1 MAINIIAAME
11 NKPESLKFV
20 LPGLVAGTVGA
31 IVSPGGSG
39 KSAAALQICAQV
51 AGGPDLM
58 GIESSKGLAAYFPGE
73 DPEVAVCHRLYAL
86 GEKCSPEHR
95 RALSQNLVIQPL
107 DGHEVNILT
116 ECWHEYFRKAATG
129 RQILIIDT
137 LRISHQ
143 LDENDSGAMSQV
155 VGAMK
160 RIASETHCAIV
171 FLHHTSKSSAMNGQG
186 AEQQASRGSS
196 VLVDNIRWQGY
207 MATMSTEEAKI
218 WGVEED
224 QRRHFVQFGVSKQNY
239 GSPFEPVWLRK
250 TSCSDRSVEGGYTLQ
265 KAVLEKK
272 NSNEN
277 NNKKGKRNDFS
288 H

>member
-1 MAINIIAAME
+1 MAIDILAAMRE
-11 NKPESLKFV
+11 KPEPLRFV

-39 KSAAALQICAQV
+39 KSAAALQLCAQV
-51 AGGPDLM
+51 AGGPSLM
-58 GIESSKGLAAYFPGE
+58 GIESEVGSAAYLPGE
-73 DPEVAVCHRLYAL
+73 DPELAVRHRLFAL
-86 GEKCSPEHR
+86 GEQCSAEQR
-95 RALSQNLVIQPL
+95 ERMAQSFLIEPL
-107 DGHEVNILT
+107 DGYEVNILST
-116 ECWHEYFRKAATG
+116 EWHQFFYQVALNR
-129 RQILIIDT
+129 RLLVIDT

-160 RIASETHCAIV
+160 RIAMQTGCAIV

-207 MATMSTEEAKI
+207 MATMSAEEAKI
-218 WGVEED
+218 WGVDEER
-224 QRRHFVQFGVSKQNY
+224 RRHFVQFGVSKQNY
-239 GSPFEPVWLRK
+239 GAPFEPIWLRK
-250 TSCSDRSVEGGYTLQ
+250 VGCGDPEVVGGYTLQ

-272 NSNEN
+272 TN
-277 NNKKGKRNDFS
+277 NNNNNGARK
-288 H
+288 HA